1 VATASTAPRV
11 ADRVVSAVAVG
22 GHVRAVGE
30 LDCRVLAGGK
40 GWATGG
46 GRAAAVRRSELV
58 C

>member
-22 GHVRAVGE
+22 CHVRAVVE